1 MKKKHIIGL
10 ATLGVLAITTYIILL
25 YENKAYDPYEVAQ
38 INSFLSQQS
47 NIESKTNGEMLG
59 YSPKW
64 PLFWG
69 KFGSIKRDGVYKF
82 NNIVL
87 FNPKGYPRETSGCF
101 SVNNFK
107 FLWPMNISYG
117 FIDSLVIK
125 NCPNLKRVLAYRNQL
140 TFVDIENCP
149 SLEDLYL
156 DENPLET
163 LDLTGCP
170 NLKEFRVRYSV
181 DDILLRE
188 LIVLESQPWQEWD
201 LDSLTTVIVKKT
213 ATKSFQDKQTRT
225 DTSTESKANESNIST
240 LDSEI
245 TSFPSTE
252 NSDEPK
258 LFVDITDWKGV
269 KCKKYLED
277 DGYTTIQ
284 ECVFPNANMAQV
296 YDIIKQFNENLKD
309 TLPPKDMEYISEA
322 DAYIKVCYKYKT
334 ANELL
339 IEIDYSG
346 GVTRFEITQKN
357 KNTLMKVTYET
368 D

>member
-1 MKKKHIIGL
+1 MLIMKKKHIIGL
-10 ATLGVLAITTYIILL
+10 ATLGVLAITTYIILFH
-25 YENKAYDPYEVAQ
+25 ENRAYDPYEVAQ

-47 NIESKTNGEMLG
+47 NIESKTNGEVLG

-69 KFGSIKRDGVYKF
+69 FITLKRDGMYKF
-82 NNIVL
+82 SDIGL
-87 FNPKGYPRETSGCF
+87 LDPKGYPRNTSGCF
-101 SVNNFK
+101 SVDNFK
-107 FLWPMNISYG
+107 FLQQMNTSFG

-125 NCPNLKRVLAYRNQL
+125 NCPKLKRVLAYRNQL

-149 SLEDLYL
+149 SLEDLHL
-156 DENPLET
+156 DENLLET

-170 NLKEFRVRYSV
+170 NLKEFRITDS
-181 DDILLRE
+181 DNDLPLRE

-213 ATKSFQDKQTRT
+213 ATKSF
-225 DTSTESKANESNIST
+225 
-240 LDSEI
+240 LDSET
-245 TSFPSTE
+245 TSFSSTE

-258 LFVDITDWKGV
+258 LFVDVTDWKGV
-269 KCKKYLED
+269 KCKKYSED

-284 ECVFPNANMAQV
+284 ECVFPNANMVQV

-309 TLPPKDMEYISEA
+309 TLPPKDMEYTSEI
-322 DAYIKVCYKYKT
+322 DTYIKVRYKYKT

-339 IEIDYSG
+339 IEIDYPG
-346 GVTRFEITQKN
+346 GVTCFEITQKD
-357 KNTLMKVTYET
+357 KNAFIRITYAT

>member
-1 MKKKHIIGL
+1 MLIMKKKHIIGL
-10 ATLGVLAITTYIILL
+10 ATLVVLAITTYIILFH
-25 YENKAYDPYEVAQ
+25 ENKAYDPYEVVQ

-47 NIESKTNGEMLG
+47 NIESKTNGEELG
-59 YSPKW
+59 CSPKW

-69 KFGSIKRDGVYKF
+69 KFGSIKRDGVYKI

-87 FNPKGYPRETSGCF
+87 FDPKGYPRNTSGCF

-107 FLWPMNISYG
+107 FLWHMNTSFG
-117 FIDSLVIK
+117 FLDSLVIK
-125 NCPNLKRVLAYRNQL
+125 NCPKLKRVFAYRNQL

-156 DENPLET
+156 EENLLET

-170 NLKEFRVRYSV
+170 NLKEFRIRYTPGE
-181 DDILLRE
+181 DILLRE

-213 ATKSFQDKQTRT
+213 ATKSF
-225 DTSTESKANESNIST
+225 
-240 LDSEI
+240 LDSET
-245 TSFPSTE
+245 TSLPSTE

-269 KCKKYLED
+269 KCKKYSED

-309 TLPPKDMEYISEA
+309 TLPPKDMEYTSEI
-322 DAYIKVCYKYKT
+322 DTYIKVRYKYKT

-339 IEIDYSG
+339 IEIDYPG
-346 GVTRFEITQKN
+346 GVTCFEITQKD
-357 KNTLMKVTYET
+357 KNAFIRITYAT

>member
-1 MKKKHIIGL
+1 MLIMKKKHIIGL
-10 ATLGVLAITTYIILL
+10 ATLVVLAITTYIILL
-25 YENKAYDPYEVAQ
+25 YENRAYDPYEVAQ

-47 NIESKTNGEMLG
+47 NIKSKTNGEVLG

-69 KFGSIKRDGVYKF
+69 KFGSIKRDGVYKI
-82 NNIVL
+82 NNIAL
-87 FNPKGYPRETSGCF
+87 FDPKGYPRNTSGCF

-107 FLWPMNISYG
+107 FLWHINTSFG
-117 FIDSLVIK
+117 FLDSLVIK
-125 NCPNLKRVLAYRNQL
+125 NCPKLERVLAYRNQL
-140 TFVDIENCP
+140 TFVDVENCP
-149 SLEDLYL
+149 SLETLVLYR
-156 DENPLET
+156 NPLET

-170 NLKEFRVRYSV
+170 NLKEFRVTDS
-181 DDILLRE
+181 DNDFPLRE

-213 ATKSFQDKQTRT
+213 ATKSF
-225 DTSTESKANESNIST
+225 

-258 LFVDITDWKGV
+258 LFVDVTDWKGV
-269 KCKKYLED
+269 KCKKYSED
-277 DGYTTIQ
+277 DGYTTVQ
-284 ECVFPNANMAQV
+284 ECVFPNANMVQV

-309 TLPPKDMEYISEA
+309 TLPPKDMEYTSEI
-322 DAYIKVCYKYKT
+322 DTYIKVRYKYKT

-339 IEIDYSG
+339 IEIDYPG
-346 GVTRFEITQKN
+346 GVTCFEITQKD
-357 KNTLMKVTYET
+357 KNAFIRITYAT

>member
-69 KFGSIKRDGVYKF
+69 KFGSIKRDEVYKF
-82 NNIVL
+82 NNIGL
-87 FNPKGYPRETSGCF
+87 FNPKGYPRNTSGCF

-107 FLWPMNISYG
+107 FLRQMNISYG

-125 NCPNLKRVLAYRNQL
+125 NCPNLERVLAYRNQL
-140 TFVDIENCP
+140 TFVDVENCP
-149 SLEDLYL
+149 SLETLVLYR
-156 DENPLET
+156 NPLET

-213 ATKSFQDKQTRT
+213 ATKSF
-225 DTSTESKANESNIST
+225 
-240 LDSEI
+240 LGSET
-245 TSFPSTE
+245 TSFSSTE

-258 LFVDITDWKGV
+258 LFVDVTDWKGV
-269 KCKKYLED
+269 KCKKYSED

-284 ECVFPNANMAQV
+284 ECVFPNANMVQV

-309 TLPPKDMEYISEA
+309 TLPPKDMEYTSEV
-322 DAYIKVCYKYKT
+322 DTYIKVCYKYKT

-346 GVTRFEITQKN
+346 GVTRFEITQKS

-368 D
+368 G